1 MALLTP
7 SQFAKE
13 QAGMPPEDRVSYAEY
28 VRASGATLE
37 QLKTA
42 EAAAATP
49 APVSVSAAES
59 AAAARAK
66 AAAEKKAADDAAAK
80 KAAEDAYYTKIV
92 SGGKT
97 QAQLDALANANK
109 TASEITSSYSGIG
122 ITSTVDAAGKVVTT
136 NTSAAKIAADKAA
149 AEAAAKAAADKVA
162 ADAKAAAEAAT
173 KAAQEA
179 AAKSEA
185 ERLALEKKLS
195 EAKTAAE
202 IAALKAQL
210 IKQQAEAAAAAV
222 AAKAAADKALADAIA
237 AGNANAAAAAKAAA
251 DKIAAEATA
260 ATARANLNVAGN
272 VVTPTQTAADIA
284 AKAAADKIAAD
295 AQLKES
301 NRQSIITILQDRF
314 AKYGLT
320 GLGNKIK
327 ELAIDGATEATITL
341 GLQNTDEYKTRFKAN
356 EERLKKGLTVL
367 QPAEYLNL
375 EDGYRQVLRSYGLT
389 AFDNDEYVQKFISND
404 VSAAELSNRV
414 VTAVQRVQNADPAVI
429 KQLGEFYGITSD
441 RLVAYVLDPQQQ
453 FQKIERQVAAGEI
466 GVAAGRQGL
475 KVGVQVA
482 EQLAAQGI
490 TQAEAQKGYST
501 IADILPTA
509 EKLSAIYGSTTEKYG
524 QSEAEQEVF
533 NSLASAQRARQK
545 LSALEV
551 AQFGGS
557 SGLAR
562 GGLTQ
567 QTSGNF

>member
-7 SQFAKE
+7 AQFARR
-13 QAGMPPEDRVSYAEY
+13 QANLPPEDRVSYVEY
-28 VRASGATLE
+28 VRQAGGTLE

-42 EAAAATP
+42 EAAAATS

-59 AAAARAK
+59 AAAARAAAS
-66 AAAEKKAADDAAAK
+66 AAASTASSGTLTAA
-80 KAAEDAYYTKIV
+80 
-92 SGGKT
+92 
-97 QAQLDALANANK
+97 QAQAAVRKLTAGQALTEAEKAYLGLTNA
-109 TASEITSSYSGIG
+109 AP
-122 ITSTVDAAGKVVTT
+122 
-136 NTSAAKIAADKAA
+136 SAAADKAA
-149 AEAAAKAAADKVA
+149 ADAAAKAAADKA
-162 ADAKAAAEAAT
+162 AADAAAKEAADKAAKEAADKAEKDRIAAEKAISEAKTAKELADAKAALIKAQEDARIAAAKAAADLKAVADKAAADLKAAEEAGNAAAI
-173 KAAQEA
+173 KAAQD
-179 AAKSEA
+179 
-185 ERLALEKKLS
+185 
-195 EAKTAAE
+195 
-202 IAALKAQL
+202 
-210 IKQQAEAAAAAV
+210 
-222 AAKAAADKALADAIA
+222 AKAAADKA
-237 AGNANAAAAAKAAA
+237 AA
-251 DKIAAEATA
+251 DGAAEAESSGA
-260 ATARANLNVAGN
+260 KANLNVAGN
-272 VVTPTQTAADIA
+272 VVTPAQIAADVA

-327 ELAIDGATEATITL
+327 QLAIDGATEATITL
-341 GLQNTDEYKTRFKAN
+341 GLQETDEYKTRFKAN

-389 AFDNDEYVQKFISND
+389 AFDNDDYVQQFISND

-551 AQFGGS
+551 AQFSGS